1 MLKFIPFHTRNDPLG
16 HQPGEKFTYTSHGFT
31 LLSAVIEQVTKQAFV
46 DHMKQNVFE
55 KMGLEDTTTDGNADL
70 MLNRSKYYYRSGC
83 SSSIR
88 ASEQERKKVAEEAST
103 NDSSVKEAKIKPKK
117 VPVTNCAL
125 QNSPQ
130 VDNSMKWAGG
140 GFVSTARYV

>member
-1 MLKFIPFHTRNDPLG
+1 MLKFILFHTRNDPLG

-88 ASEQERKKVAEEAST
+88 ASEQERKKVAEELVPMTVVLKKLKLSLKKFQLLIARC
-103 NDSSVKEAKIKPKK
+103 KIHRK
-117 VPVTNCAL
+117 L
-125 QNSPQ
+125 I
-130 VDNSMKWAGG
+130 
-140 GFVSTARYV
+140 TA